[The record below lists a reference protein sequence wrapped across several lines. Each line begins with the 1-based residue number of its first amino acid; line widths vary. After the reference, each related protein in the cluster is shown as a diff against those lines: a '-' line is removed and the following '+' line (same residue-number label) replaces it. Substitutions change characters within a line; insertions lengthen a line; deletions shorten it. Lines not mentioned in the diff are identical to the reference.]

1 MRKHRRFWILWFALA
16 LGLSLGLCASG
27 LAEGGVQTPTDL
39 SGVGAQLSAT
49 SATYNGSVQKPTV
62 IVPGFTSADYTVD
75 YGAGGYISARDYFIT
90 VTGNGTTL
98 RGSVTLQYTINQ
110 LSISG
115 GTVSLN
121 QTNFTYQK
129 GVPQQPTVTGVSAG
143 GVTLQ
148 ASDYTVTFP
157 ADSTNVGSYQVT
169 VTGQGNCKDTA
180 TGTYTI
186 QAQSLQAG
194 NVTVSPTELTYDGAE
209 HAITVAVRDQNG
221 NPLSQGTD
229 YTVSGPDKVEAAGN
243 YTVAVNGMGNYS
255 GNVNV
260 TVTVHHASINLA
272 TITVTESATYNGQ
285 RQEPQVTVTA
295 FGQTLTAEDYAVSYD
310 GALTN
315 ADTYSVTITGKG
327 NYTGSVTK
335 ENVYEI
341 KPADIAV
348 ATVSVTPTT
357 AVYNGQR
364 QEPRVTVTAFGK
376 TLVAG
381 TDYTVA
387 YSDGTLTDV
396 GQYSVKI
403 TGKGNYFGAVTKEN
417 AYEITRVDFASAVTV
432 SVQPTTAVYNGQ
444 RQEPRVTVTAFG
456 RPVAAEDYSVSFNGA
471 LTDAGTYSV
480 TITGKRNFIG
490 DITKKNVYEIK
501 PATLSTVAKASLEPE
516 KTTYNGQTQE
526 PQVTVT
532 AFGKTLVKETDYT
545 VEYSDSTLK
554 AAHPYT
560 VKIKGKG
567 NYTGELTLTYVIEP
581 KPLADGDVTLDWE
594 KTVYN
599 SKVQKA
605 KPTVMVTLA
614 DGVPTTLQEGQD
626 YTVRYENA
634 ASTDVETYTVTVTGT
649 GNYADTVFKKYE
661 IMSAALKD
669 VAAASIET
677 VTYNGQAQMPVITV
691 TAFGQTLEEGTDYS
705 VSYGESKL
713 IDAGSYTV
721 KITGNGN
728 YTGELTPTY
737 VIEPKP
743 LADGDVTL
751 DWEEAVYNRRVQ
763 KAKPIVTVTLA
774 DGAPTTLQEG
784 TDYTVAYEDDASTD
798 AKTYQVTVTGRGNY
812 QGDISETYTII
823 PYDLATHGVTIADIT
838 DDEFV
843 TYNGLAKEPR
853 PDVFDKE
860 TQQLTADT
868 DITYSYADNV
878 LVGTATVTVSG
889 TGSNYT
895 GSAEKTFAIDWLA
908 TDAEAILIGTMG
920 DHGWYKEKTVQVT
933 APAGFTIGIGI
944 DAAEA
949 GWKPYLEGHEG
960 INQVTYHL
968 RDEAGYIM
976 DALSVSFMQD
986 TVAPTSRPLGAS
998 FRSGS
1003 MLIAVASDP
1012 MVNEDPTTASG
1023 AVLQFIINNGTP
1035 AEFTAENSQ
1044 PAEKVAANEVCGS
1057 CAIVGPGT
1065 YRIVLLDSA
1074 GNVVGEIFNHYFSD
1088 SDGDGLSDVYE
1099 ENNPR
1104 LGPGAVHEPDFDH
1117 DGLMDGQELLQ
1128 YRTDPSQADSDHDG
1142 LLDGEEVLQYHTNPT
1157 SADSDLDGVDD
1168 YTSVAAAAHFDY
1180 LTYPTALRVML
1191 RAGANQAEALLDQA
1205 AMVDALNKLT
1215 EYNYLEAHQPRLYEA
1230 FRSTALRR
1238 QTADGAYQL
1247 FNFVKGLDNSLVK
1260 ANVAQ
1265 RMAYGINT
1273 EGGLFVTFTADEKNN
1288 RFTPVSAYA
1297 LEELF
1302 GMAGDAYSVTCD
1314 DQGTLFLVAC
1324 WSGESQVA
1332 QSDLALLVPSQGTA
1346 YRLPGTAGS
1355 SRFGVSPDGSKL
1367 AYVLG
1372 GKANVID
1379 LVTCNAAGEYVV
1391 DASTL
1396 GFTQDGGIITAL
1408 NGHQADVW
1416 HVDAGTYAMTMSKV
1430 DFNGIVDLVQPTTDS
1445 RSLMVLLGGDD
1456 QLLDGKDQVRVDV
1469 QGRATLLNGMRGLA
1483 YRPAGAPR
1491 STSHSGFFAQ

>member
-39 SGVGAQLSAT
+39 PVVGAQLSAT

-62 IVPGFTSADYTVD
+62 TVPGFTSANYTVD
-75 YGAGGYISARDYFIT
+75 YGAGDYISARDYFIT

-98 RGSVTLQYTINQ
+98 RDSVTLQYTINQ
-110 LSISG
+110 LSING
-115 GTVSLN
+115 GTVSLSE
-121 QTNFTYQK
+121 TNFTYQK

-143 GVTLQ
+143 GVNLQ
-148 ASDYTVTFP
+148 ASDYSATIP

-186 QAQSLQAG
+186 QAQSLQEG
-194 NVTVSPTELTYDGAE
+194 NVTVSPADLTYDGAD
-209 HAITVAVRDQNG
+209 HAIAVTVHDQNG
-221 NPLSQGTD
+221 NLLSEGTD
-229 YTVSGPDKVEAAGN
+229 YTVSGPASVKDVVEGGYTITVSSMGN
-243 YTVAVNGMGNYS
+243 YTGDIS
-255 GNVNV
+255 K
-260 TVTVHHASINLA
+260 TVKVSPASISLA

-285 RQEPQVTVTA
+285 RQAPQVTVTA
-295 FGQTLTAEDYAVSYD
+295 FGQTLVEGMDYAVGYSD
-310 GALTN
+310 ETLT
-315 ADTYSVTITGKG
+315 AVGEYSVTITGKG
-327 NYTGSVTK
+327 NYTGEDTK
-335 ENVYEI
+335 PYRI
-341 KPADIAV
+341 KPADLTAG
-348 ATVSVTPTT
+348 ATASLSPEKTI
-357 AVYNGQR
+357 YNGQR
-364 QEPRVTVTAFGK
+364 QEPKATVTA
-376 TLVAG
+376 L
-381 TDYTVA
+381 
-387 YSDGTLTDV
+387 
-396 GQYSVKI
+396 
-403 TGKGNYFGAVTKEN
+403 
-417 AYEITRVDFASAVTV
+417 
-432 SVQPTTAVYNGQ
+432 
-444 RQEPRVTVTAFG
+444 
-456 RPVAAEDYSVSFNGA
+456 
-471 LTDAGTYSV
+471 
-480 TITGKRNFIG
+480 
-490 DITKKNVYEIK
+490 
-501 PATLSTVAKASLEPE
+501 
-516 KTTYNGQTQE
+516 GQTLAE
-526 PQVTVT
+526 
-532 AFGKTLVKETDYT
+532 GTDYT
-545 VEYSDSTLK
+545 VEYDDSTLT
-554 AAHPYT
+554 AAKPYT
-560 VKIKGKG
+560 VKIEGTG
-567 NYTGELTLTYVIEP
+567 NYTGELTLTYAIEP
-581 KPLADGDVTLDWE
+581 KPLADGDVTLDWAE
-594 KTVYN
+594 AVYN
-599 SKVQKA
+599 RGVQKA
-605 KPTVMVTLA
+605 KPTV
-614 DGVPTTLQEGQD
+614 
-626 YTVRYENA
+626 TV
-634 ASTDVETYTVTVTGT
+634 
-649 GNYADTVFKKYE
+649 
-661 IMSAALKD
+661 M
-669 VAAASIET
+669 
-677 VTYNGQAQMPVITV
+677 
-691 TAFGQTLEEGTDYS
+691 
-705 VSYGESKL
+705 
-713 IDAGSYTV
+713 
-721 KITGNGN
+721 
-728 YTGELTPTY
+728 
-737 VIEPKP
+737 
-743 LADGDVTL
+743 
-751 DWEEAVYNRRVQ
+751 
-763 KAKPIVTVTLA
+763 LA
-774 DGAPTTLQEG
+774 DGAPTMLQEG
-784 TDYTVAYEDDASTD
+784 TDYTVTYENDASTD
-798 AKTYQVTVTGRGNY
+798 AKTYQVTVRGCGNY
-812 QGDISETYTII
+812 QGDIIKTYTII
-823 PYDLATHGVTIADIT
+823 PYDLAIHGVTIADIT
-838 DDEFV
+838 DYEFV

-860 TQQLTADT
+860 AQQLTADT

-895 GSAEKTFAIDWLA
+895 GSAEKTFAINWLA
-908 TDAEAILIGTMG
+908 TDAEAILIGTAG

-933 APAGFTIGIGI
+933 APAGFTIGTGI

-968 RDEAGYIM
+968 RDEAGYIT
-976 DALSVSFMQD
+976 DARSLSFKQD

-1003 MLIAVASDP
+1003 TLVAVASDP
-1012 MVNEDPTTASG
+1012 TVNGDPTTASG
-1023 AVLQFIINNGTP
+1023 AVLQFIINNGAP
-1035 AEFTAENSQ
+1035 MEFTAENSK
-1044 PAEKVAANEVCGS
+1044 PAANVAANEICGS

-1065 YRIVLLDSA
+1065 YRIVLLDGA

-1117 DGLMDGQELLQ
+1117 DGLSDGQELLQ

-1168 YTSVAAAAHFDY
+1168 YTSVAVVAHFDY

-1191 RAGANQAEALLDQA
+1191 RAGTNQADALLDQS
-1205 AMVDALNKLT
+1205 AMADALNKLA
-1215 EYNYLEAHQPRLYEA
+1215 EYNYLEAQQPRLYEA

-1265 RMAYGINT
+1265 RTAYGINT
-1273 EGGLFVTFTADEKNN
+1273 EGGLFVTFTVDEKSN
-1288 RFTPVSAYA
+1288 RFTPVSAYV

-1302 GMAGDAYSVTCD
+1302 GIVGDAYSVTCD

-1324 WSGESQVA
+1324 WSGESQTA
-1332 QSDLALLVPSQGTA
+1332 QADLALLVPSQGAA

-1416 HVDAGTYAMTMSKV
+1416 HVDANTYAMTMSKV

-1469 QGRATLLNGMRGLA
+1469 QGKATLLNGMRGLA
-1483 YRPAGAPR
+1483 YRPAGAAR